1 MMGVMLATALGTEVG
16 LWPFISIGILLICSA
31 LASASE
37 VAFFS
42 LSPSD
47 IQTLQTRSS
56 QQPNS
61 SAQRVLDL
69 LKAPD
74 AERAP
79 RNLLA
84 TILVLNNLVNIFI
97 ILISTVIAEQ
107 LFPAGS
113 ISDFWKWMLNIVG
126 ITGMI
131 VLFGEVMPK
140 VYATRHGLKLAQAMA
155 LPLTWAQR
163 VLQPVWR
170 PLVRMGGWVDRRW
183 GGRSEALSVTDLE
196 QALVLTENEERT
208 EEEKR
213 ILEGIV
219 ALGSKDA
226 KQVMTART
234 DMESIASHEPWR
246 RVCDVV
252 LESGYSRIPV
262 HNGSPDHILG
272 ILHVKDLMPYIGAE
286 SFDWVSLLRPAAF
299 IPENKKI
306 DDLMRDFQQKKQH
319 LAIVVDEYGG
329 TSGLITLED
338 IIEEIVGEIADE
350 FDGEDL
356 HYSKLDDHT
365 YVIEAKTTLIDVYR
379 LLNLS
384 EENWE
389 AAKGESDTLGGFITE
404 QAGRLLRNG
413 ERIHF
418 DGVEMTIDA
427 ATPRRLLRV
436 KVELPQEGM
445 ADES

>member
-1 MMGVMLATALGTEVG
+1 MLGVMLATALGTEVG

-37 VAFFS
+37 IAFFS
-42 LSPSD
+42 LSPAD

-140 VYATRHGLKLAQAMA
+140 VYATRHGLAIAQTMA
-155 LPLTWAQR
+155 LPLTWTQR
-163 VLQPVWR
+163 ILQPVWR

-272 ILHVKDLMPYIGAE
+272 ILHVKDLMPYIGTE

-329 TSGLITLED
+329 TSGLITLEGHHRGD
-338 IIEEIVGEIADE
+338 CG
-350 FDGEDL
+350 
-356 HYSKLDDHT
+356 
-365 YVIEAKTTLIDVYR
+365 
-379 LLNLS
+379 
-384 EENWE
+384 
-389 AAKGESDTLGGFITE
+389 
-404 QAGRLLRNG
+404 
-413 ERIHF
+413 
-418 DGVEMTIDA
+418 
-427 ATPRRLLRV
+427 
-436 KVELPQEGM
+436 
-445 ADES
+445 